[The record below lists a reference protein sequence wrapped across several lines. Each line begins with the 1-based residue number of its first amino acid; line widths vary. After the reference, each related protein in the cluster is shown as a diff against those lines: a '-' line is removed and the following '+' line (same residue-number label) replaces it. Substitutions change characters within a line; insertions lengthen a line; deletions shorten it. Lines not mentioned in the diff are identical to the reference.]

1 MKAANSKASFSWYQK
16 DKTSARDYILPAL
29 RLMNQ
34 GHCSFCDAFPL
45 MGSSKEPIEHFQ
57 PKSDPR
63 FHELAYVWSN
73 LYYSCE
79 CCQSHK
85 GEHFE
90 DGLLQPDAPEY
101 ECLHYFE
108 FDFTTG
114 EMRPRSKAG
123 DADRQRA
130 EVTIRLYGLNE
141 SDRPKRRR
149 EVLRDW
155 QRKNIPEIDRA
166 SDRDFLE
173 AAPPQ
178 TTLI

>member
-1 MKAANSKASFSWYQK
+1 
-16 DKTSARDYILPAL
+16 
-29 RLMNQ
+29 MNQ

-73 LYYSCE
+73 LYYSCD